1 MSIRPL
7 SSVALPPGT
16 LAVLTRLGYE
26 TVKDL
31 IDVSVETLSKG
42 FYNSCLL
49 ALPLTFDKS

>member
-1 MSIRPL
+1 MSKRPL

-31 IDVSVETLSKG
+31 TDVSAETLSKG
-42 FYNSCLL
+42 FGILVDPRSL
-49 ALPLTFDKS
+49 